1 MSLVGRF
8 QSAWLASLVVF
19 GFGLNE
25 WAKPAAAA
33 EGKPAVNQGA
43 GKQTVGKQR
52 GKQAA
57 VLETFTKPDGQA
69 YFALKLSPQVAPPAD
84 SPHDVV
90 ILFDTSASQVG
101 PYRVKALAVLHS
113 LLASLS
119 PLDRVAL
126 LAVDV
131 NAARLTQGLVAP
143 SGGAINQAMAALER
157 RVPLGSTDMREA
169 LDSALAV
176 YLNSSDGDSGDGAR
190 ARSVVYIGDG
200 VSTASFLPLGTIRR
214 IVGQYARERATFS
227 SYAIGPRLNG
237 PLLAAL
243 ANHTGGM
250 VVSDEAGTGQSQ
262 FGGDLA
268 AIVRGAVIWPVSI
281 RLPEAVTDVY
291 PRQTP
296 PLRFDRDTVLVGSVN
311 GQAIEAGQPLAVEV
325 QAEMGG
331 KPVTLKWN
339 VVAEKSLAENAYLAR
354 LVEVAAQTDGIA
366 LPTVGSAGLSEL
378 RRWVNYAAQQLASMG
393 ERALA
398 VGQTQDAAQ
407 LAREAE
413 RLDPDNAA
421 AATVRSAAMRGRQPA
436 AGDLRLVRA
445 QSRQPSREEASAGS
459 QPDAAEAADG
469 ELLDQVERQQRVV
482 EGFLRVEVNNALNQ
496 ANAAMG
502 VDPEG
507 TRDWL
512 KLLLDKVQHA
522 AELAPE
528 VRAQLVDK
536 IEAALRA
543 ASRKLV
549 VKTELDLTRQQIAAE
564 SEARERINR
573 ELFLQEQKVE
583 QLMARFGALMDEER
597 YRDAEAI
604 ADIAEE
610 IEPGRPGLRG
620 AELTARM
627 VGYTADT
634 LAVLDMRRKGFV
646 DAAFQIELSH
656 VPTAD
661 EPPILYPDPEV
672 WQLLTERRKKYKAVD
687 LTQHGPNEAK
697 ILSALD
703 DKTDLDFAEQPLT
716 DVIEYLQTRHE
727 INIQLDQKAL
737 SDAGVGSDTP
747 ISRNIK
753 GITLR
758 SALKL
763 LLAELDLTYV
773 IKNEVLMIT
782 SKTEAENLLSMRV
795 YPVADLVI
803 PPGPRLGGGM
813 FNVQDDEAGG
823 PAASAGFGAFAVKD
837 DLKLSKKG
845 GKSPEA
851 PAPAA
856 KAANP
861 QRAGKP
867 AAKEKAAD
875 VDNPAEQAVAGPQ
888 LPARRRGEKVE
899 PIRIEFKDGDDVDAV
914 WNDYFAARTEK
925 DAPSEASVR
934 ETVRQ
939 LMKGHK
945 FEHVIACIYA
955 ALRNQQGQPWM
966 YEALG
971 LAMQADQRSPDEIER
986 VLLSVLDFASNPLE
1000 VMYLAQYMARSGLEK
1015 RALQLYQQASL
1026 VIPAAPQPYVTGLQ
1040 LAQKLDDIE
1049 GIQWAT
1055 LGILGQPWPN
1065 EQIEVWNTGWNAA
1078 QAMLERLKR
1087 ENRKEEAEA
1096 YQKAI
1101 DEALGRDL
1109 VVLVSWT
1116 GEADV
1121 DLLVEEPAGSVC
1133 SFRIPYTLSGGIML
1147 GDSVARSKKDE
1158 LKAQGAQE
1166 AYVCPKGFNGDYRIM
1181 VRRVWGKVTA
1191 DKVTVDVFWHYW
1203 SKKERTMRKQI
1214 DISSGEAVCVIDLQE
1229 GRRTEP
1235 LEQQQVVNAVANQ
1248 LGLSMLF
1255 YGVQQQQQPVNP
1267 LKMGPQVAQQLN
1279 AQNDAGA
1286 AGSMARSRAK
1296 QIGDVPRGVNP
1307 INPFFMRG
1315 ATGYQ
1320 PVISTLPQGAQM
1332 FTTAVVSADRRY
1344 VRVTPIP
1351 IFSVVSQVNT
1361 FNFVSGQS
1369 GTSGGAGGGGFGGG
1383 GGAGGLGGFGGGR
1396 GGGGGGGI

>member
-8 QSAWLASLVVF
+8 PSACLASLVVF
-19 GFGLNE
+19 AFGLNE
-25 WAKPAAAA
+25 WANPIAAA
-33 EGKPAVNQGA
+33 EAKPATKQA
-43 GKQTVGKQR
+43 GKQAA

-57 VLETFTKPDGQA
+57 VLETFTKPDGQS
-69 YFALKLSPQVAPPAD
+69 YFALKLSPQVAPPAA

-101 PYRVKALAVLHS
+101 GYRVKGLAVLRS
-113 LLASLS
+113 LLTSLS
-119 PLDRVAL
+119 ADDRVAL

-131 NAARLTQGLVAP
+131 NAARLTEGLVAP
-143 SGGAINQAMAALER
+143 SGGAIDQGLAALER

-176 YLNSSDGDSGDGAR
+176 YVNSGDAGR

-214 IVGQYARERATFS
+214 IVGQYAHERATFS
-227 SYAIGPRLNG
+227 SYAIGPRVNG

-250 VVSDEAGTGQSQ
+250 VVSDDAGNGESL

-268 AIVRGAVIWPVSI
+268 AIVRGAVIWPSSI
-281 RLPEAVTDVY
+281 HLPEAMTDVY
-291 PRQTP
+291 PKQTP
-296 PLRFDRDTVLVGSVN
+296 PLRFDRDTVLVGSVD
-311 GQAIEAGQPLAVEV
+311 GRAIEAAQPLAIEV

-339 VVAEKSLAENAYLAR
+339 VVPPKPLAENGYLAR
-354 LVEVAAQTDGIA
+354 LVEIAAQTDGIA

-378 RRWVNYAAQQLASMG
+378 RRGVNYAAQQLASMG
-393 ERALA
+393 ARALA
-398 VGQTQDAAQ
+398 VGQTEDASQ

-421 AATVRSAAMRGRQPA
+421 AATVRNAAMRGRQGG

-445 QSRQPSREEASAGS
+445 QARQPSGEDPSGPQVEPGEAT
-459 QPDAAEAADG
+459 DG
-469 ELLDQVERQQRVV
+469 ELLDQVERQQKVV

-496 ANAAMG
+496 ASAAMG

-543 ASRKLV
+543 SSRRV
-549 VKTELDLTRQQIAAE
+549 VQKNEQDLRQQQIAAE
-564 SEARERINR
+564 GEARERINR
-573 ELFLQEQKVE
+573 ELFLQEQKVD

-597 YRDAEAI
+597 YRDAEAL

-610 IEPGRPGLRG
+610 IEPGRAGLRG

-627 VGYTADT
+627 VGYQADT
-634 LAVLDMRRKGFV
+634 FAVLDMRRKGFV
-646 DAAFQIELSH
+646 DALFQIELSH
-656 VPTAD
+656 VPTSD

-687 LTQHGPNEAK
+687 LTQHGPNETK
-697 ILSALD
+697 ILAALD

-716 DVIEYLQTRHE
+716 DVIEYLQTRHG
-727 INIQLDQKAL
+727 INIQLDSKAL
-737 SDAGVGSDTP
+737 NDAGVGSDTP
-747 ISRNIK
+747 ITRSIK

-763 LLAELDLTYV
+763 LLSELDLTYV

-782 SKTEAENLLSMRV
+782 SKPEAENMLSMRV
-795 YPVADLVI
+795 YPVGDLVI
-803 PPGPRLGGGM
+803 PPGPPGRGM
-813 FNVQDDEAGG
+813 FNVQDDEAGR
-823 PAASAGFGAFAVKD
+823 PAKSSGAFAVKD

-845 GKSPEA
+845 DKSAEA
-851 PAPAA
+851 AAPRAKPADAQRAA
-856 KAANP
+856 KAN
-861 QRAGKP
+861 
-867 AAKEKAAD
+867 AAKEKAIDRPA
-875 VDNPAEQAVAGPQ
+875 AEQAVAGPQ
-888 LPARRRGEKVE
+888 PAARRRGEKEKVE
-899 PIRIEFKDGDDVDAV
+899 PIRIEFKEGDDVDAV
-914 WNDYFAARTEK
+914 WNDYFAAHTE
-925 DAPSEASVR
+925 DQAPSEASVR
-934 ETVRQ
+934 DTVRQ

-945 FEHVIACIYA
+945 FDHVIGCIYA
-955 ALRNQQGQPWM
+955 ALRHQQGQPWM

-971 LAMQADQRSPDEIER
+971 LAMQADQRSPEEIER
-986 VLLSVLDFASNPLE
+986 VLLSALDFASNPLE
-1000 VMYLAQYMARSGLEK
+1000 VMYLAQYMARCGLEK

-1026 VIPAAPQPYVTGLQ
+1026 VVPAAPQPYVTGLQ
-1040 LAQKLDDIE
+1040 LAQKLDDVE

-1065 EQIEVWNTGWNAA
+1065 DQIEVWNSGWNAA
-1078 QAMLERLKR
+1078 QAMLERLKN

-1096 YQKAI
+1096 YKNAV
-1101 DEALGRDL
+1101 DEALRRDL
-1109 VVLVSWT
+1109 VVVVSWT

-1133 SFRIPYTLSGGIML
+1133 SFRMPYTLSGGIML

-1158 LKAQGAQE
+1158 LKGQGAQE
-1166 AYVCPKGFNGDYRIM
+1166 AYVCPKGFSGDYRIM

-1203 SKKERTMRKQI
+1203 SKKERTMRKQV
-1214 DISSGEAVCVIDLQE
+1214 DISGGEAVCVIDLE
-1229 GRRTEP
+1229 DGRRTEP
-1235 LEQQQVVNAVANQ
+1235 LEQQQVVNAFANQ
-1248 LGLSMLF
+1248 VGLNMML
-1255 YGVQQQQQPVNP
+1255 YGVQQQQQQPVNP
-1267 LKMGPQVAQQLN
+1267 LKMGPQVARQLN
-1279 AQNDAGA
+1279 AQNDASA

-1296 QIGDVPRGVNP
+1296 QIGDLPRGINPVNP
-1307 INPFFMRG
+1307 FLMRG

-1344 VRVTPIP
+1344 VRVSPIP

-1361 FNFVSGQS
+1361 FNFVSGAS
-1369 GTSGGAGGGGFGGG
+1369 GTSSGGGQGGFG
-1383 GGAGGLGGFGGGR
+1383 AQ
-1396 GGGGGGGI
+1396 GGGI